1 MLQHNPSNLT
11 GPKAIQTTIK
21 SLIVKLRKRKY
32 EILKDKKGEEIKK
45 KGSGIEKK
53 KENKELNC
61 SYEH

>member
-1 MLQHNPSNLT
+1 LT

>member
-1 MLQHNPSNLT
+1 LT

-32 EILKDKKGEEIKK
+32 EILKDKKGEAIKK

-53 KENKELNC
+53 KKTKN
-61 SYEH
+61 